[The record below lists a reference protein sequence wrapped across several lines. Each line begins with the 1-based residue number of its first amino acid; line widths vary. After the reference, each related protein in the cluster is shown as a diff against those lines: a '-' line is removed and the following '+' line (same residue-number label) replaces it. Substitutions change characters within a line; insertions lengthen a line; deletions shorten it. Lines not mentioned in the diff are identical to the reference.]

1 MSSAS
6 TTQSRG
12 QRVTIIVLA
21 LAVAI
26 SIIALVL
33 SLVQVTKEKQAIQSA
48 ANNAQVVTK
57 EIAADSSVLSSSI
70 AKNTADVATISQ
82 QADAVAQ
89 GATTNATDAAAQA
102 KANGALADGSTK
114 VSGEVTNLT
123 TAVTGIG
130 TSLAAQ
136 QNASSALVSLITD
149 MQNDPQVGLTVLG
162 ANANSLSDKI
172 NGICGGGTPPC
183 QVTAGQLNELVA
195 LASSLST
202 GLNAQNTALANPSA
216 TVSALAASK
225 ALNKGLTDIQAQ
237 GNQATNAGK
246 TLLADMKLLGTG
258 ITDASTSAKKL
269 SDNAAK
275 LSTSATALSKTA
287 TGVKQSSTVLASQGD
302 SFNKTIQDMSNGSYQ
317 PDLAELSVPTVVLI
331 GIALVF
337 ALLVFLVIW
346 MAVRNRKQ
354 A

>member
-21 LAVAI
+21 IAVAI
-26 SIIALVL
+26 SIIALVI

-48 ANNAQVVTK
+48 ADNAQVVTK
-57 EIAADSSVLSSSI
+57 EIAADSAVLNSSI

-102 KANGALADGSTK
+102 KANGALSDGSTK
-114 VSGEVTNLT
+114 VAGEVTALS

-130 TSLAAQ
+130 TSIAAQ

-162 ANANSLSDKI
+162 TNATNLSTKL
-172 NGICGGGTPPC
+172 NTACSGGGSCTISATDL
-183 QVTAGQLNELVA
+183 QVLIT
-195 LASSLST
+195 LAADVST
-202 GLNAQNTALANPSA
+202 GLNAQNTALADPSA
-216 TVSALAASK
+216 TVSALSASK

-287 TGVKQSSTVLASQGD
+287 TGVKQSSSVLASQGD
-302 SFNKTIQDMSNGSYQ
+302 SFNKTIQDMSSGSYQ
-317 PDLAELSVPTVVLI
+317 PDLAELSVPTVVLV